1 MRETRGAAVRCLG
14 VSFIGLVLL
23 AGCGGPSGHGTLSG
37 HLYMVGG
44 PAPGT
49 PRAVEGTVVAT
60 GPDGRHTATVGAD
73 GSYTMQLAPG
83 TYTVTGTSPQYGE
96 GKSPCPAN
104 GTVAVVQSEVRTAD
118 AYCQT
123 P

>member
-1 MRETRGAAVRCLG
+1 MRETRGATVRCLG
-14 VSFIGLVLL
+14 VLFIGLVVL
-23 AGCGGPSGHGTLSG
+23 AGCGGSSGHGTLSG
-37 HLYMVGG
+37 HLYVVGG

-49 PRAVEGTVVAT
+49 PRAVDGTVVAT

-73 GSYTMQLAPG
+73 GSYTMELAPG
-83 TYTVTGTSPQYGE
+83 TYTVTGTSPQYGD

-118 AYCQT
+118 AYCQM